1 MQAGQ
6 TIPDFDL
13 PTDSEKRLTKSDL
26 LGKWTILYFY
36 PKDNTPGCTTQAV
49 NFSAHMDEI
58 RKLGAQVVGVSKDSP
73 KSHDKFIAK
82 HELKFHLISD
92 ENGELCES
100 FGVWVEKNMY
110 GKKYMGIERSTF
122 LINPDGVV
130 EQVWRKVKVKVH
142 MNEVLEA
149 LKSAQS

>member
-13 PTDSEKRLTKSDL
+13 PTDGEKRLTKSDL

-122 LINPDGVV
+122 LIDTSRKILFI
-130 EQVWRKVKVKVH
+130 WKKVKVPGH
-142 MNEVLEA
+142 AFEVLNKIKE
-149 LKSAQS
+149 L